1 MDTPTQSTKS
11 MNPGVNRLSAGV
23 VIIRKIDSEWRY
35 LLLRCF
41 HLWDFPKGQ
50 VEPGETPMEAAI
62 REVREETT
70 LTDLCFNW
78 GEAYQET
85 HPYAQGKIARYY
97 LAESRSG
104 EVDLP
109 INPVINKPEHHEFR
123 WCRLDEMRQLVPPRL
138 SEVTNWATRSV
149 GA

>member
-1 MDTPTQSTKS
+1 
-11 MNPGVNRLSAGV
+11 MNLSATRLSAGV
-23 VIIRKIDSEWRY
+23 VIVRKIDNEWRY

-41 HLWDFPKGQ
+41 RLWDFPKGQ
-50 VEPGETPMEAAI
+50 VEPGETLMEAAL

-70 LTDLCFNW
+70 LTDLCFRW

-85 HPYAQGKIARYY
+85 GPYAQGKIARYY
-97 LAESRSG
+97 FAESPSG

-109 INPVINKPEHHEFR
+109 INPMINKPEHHEFR
-123 WCRLDEMRQLVPPRL
+123 WCAANEMQKLVPPRL
-138 SEVTNWATRSV
+138 NDVVNWAIRTL